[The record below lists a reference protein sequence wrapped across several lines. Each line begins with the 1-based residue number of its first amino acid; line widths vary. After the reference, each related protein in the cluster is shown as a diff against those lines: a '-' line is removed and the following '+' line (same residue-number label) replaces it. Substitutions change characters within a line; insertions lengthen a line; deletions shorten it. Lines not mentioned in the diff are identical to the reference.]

1 MSNVFFI
8 DNVLPVD
15 LILQIKNYVNK
26 EQPDHTN
33 HNRWDQV
40 IVQDS
45 ARVDVFPLNHTP
57 FYKNIIKCYGDYTDL
72 KKHPEI
78 YVNYYKW
85 HPGSFIPFHNDGFYT
100 LS

>member
-33 HNRWDQV
+33 HNRWNQE
-40 IVQDS
+40 IVKDS

-57 FYKNIIKCYGDYTDL
+57 FYKNIIIRHTWLISSTCSRRTK
-72 KKHPEI
+72 
-78 YVNYYKW
+78 YY
-85 HPGSFIPFHNDGFYT
+85 
-100 LS
+100 